1 MMTQLEQRVFLV
13 DGPAEGL
20 ELTETELGIELASAE
35 PQAIRVRATSPFSYM
50 TNGGDGI
57 YTYVFSHRNGEL
69 FFYIHLPE

>member
-1 MMTQLEQRVFLV
+1 MTRPEQKVFLV

-20 ELTETELGIELASAE
+20 ELTETELGVVLAGE
-35 PQAIRVRATSPFSYM
+35 KPPAIKVRATSPFAYM

-69 FFYIHLPE
+69 FFYIHLPD